1 MFGEYNG
8 YRREE
13 EEFGGELMTR
23 FSRLLIII
31 GILIVTTS
39 LMAQTAS
46 SREQILDIQI
56 RGNKNIEADLIK
68 ATINISV
75 GAAVSEERIAGAI
88 RNLYQLSVFD
98 SVVIS
103 KERITGGVRLI
114 IEVEEHPIVESIR
127 FEGNKRLRRSKLD
140 EIITIREGH
149 YLASFLLVENRK
161 RILAEYKKVGYNFAT
176 VDYEINEQ
184 AGNRVALTV
193 KIDEGERVAVRSINF
208 YGNREMTDRQLL
220 RRMKTKR
227 ASLLRSGRFEQ
238 EKFNED
244 LDLIIKHYNDNGFI
258 DARIVSWDI
267 RVPESRYLH
276 IDIILHEGRRYYFGD
291 IYVRGNERF
300 TDEVIL
306 EKFRFKEKE
315 TFNLDKFNQQIGQ
328 VASIYYEEGY
338 IYASFDH
345 DLQRDGDRI
354 HIYLDIN
361 ENTRAKIR
369 KIFIAGNRRTKEKII
384 RRQLVISPGD
394 YFRQS
399 RVIRTQQNIYNL
411 GFFEPNIRLDYQ
423 PVNRDGDIDL
433 LIELEDKYS
442 GSANAGVG
450 YNSQDGFIGQLS
462 LSHNNLFGNAWQGA
476 FSWEFGG
483 STQNFT
489 FDFTDPHF
497 LDTFTLVGFNLY
509 HARRDW
515 SSFNYKVFTTGGSL
529 RAGRS
534 LFFIDN
540 SRVVGNYSYYRKKYE
555 VINRDKPGTSAYLL
569 ELDELGWRDT
579 SSFSLTFTRDSR
591 DNIFYPTTG
600 SHLVLFSELAGGP
613 LGGDFDYFKQI
624 MQTTWYT
631 RTFWKLV
638 LRSRWRFGYVTAY
651 GRSKEVPP
659 DERFYLGGTGPDGLR
674 GYVDRS
680 ISGRMGEGGLRAI
693 IHSTEFTVPIAGD
706 QIIGL
711 LFFDA
716 GNCFDRLEDFNFYDF
731 KKGTGLGI
739 RIHSPLGL
747 IGFDFGYNLDSRKWE
762 PHFQFGATF

>member
-1 MFGEYNG
+1 M
-8 YRREE
+8 
-13 EEFGGELMTR
+13 
-23 FSRLLIII
+23 III
-31 GILIVTTS
+31 LGLILIAGS
-39 LMAQTAS
+39 LFSQTGS
-46 SREQILDIQI
+46 SGNLILEIRV
-56 RGNKNIEADLIK
+56 RGNQNIETELILS
-68 ATINISV
+68 TINIRV
-75 GAAVSEERIAGAI
+75 GSTLSEERVAGAI
-88 RNLYQLSVFD
+88 RNLNQLGVFANI
-98 SVVIS
+98 VVR
-103 KERITGGVRLI
+103 KETVAGGLRLI
-114 IEVEEHPIVESIR
+114 IQVEEYPIIESI
-127 FEGNKRLRRSKLD
+127 EYQGNKRLRKSKLE
-140 EIITIREGH
+140 EIVTLRTGN
-149 YLASFLLVENRK
+149 YLAPFLLVENRN
-161 RILAEYKKVGYNFAT
+161 RIQSEYKKVGYNYAG
-176 VDYEINEQ
+176 VDFEVRELPQ
-184 AGNRVALTV
+184 NRVHLIV
-193 KIDEGERVAVRSINF
+193 EIDEGEKIAVRTINF
-208 YGNREMTDRQLL
+208 YGNREVTDRQLL

-238 EKFNED
+238 EKFDED
-244 LDLIIKHYNDNGFI
+244 LKAIIKFYNDNGFI
-258 DARIVSWDI
+258 DARLVSWETRITDDRFMI
-267 RVPESRYLH
+267 
-276 IDIILHEGRRYYFGD
+276 IDIYLHEGKRYYFGD
-291 IYVRGNERF
+291 IFVRGNQRF

-306 EKFRFKEKE
+306 ENFRFKEDE
-315 TFNLDKFNQQIGQ
+315 VFNREKFEGQIGKI
-328 VASIYYEEGY
+328 ASMYYEEGY

-345 DLQRDGDRI
+345 DLVRDGDRVNI
-354 HIYLDIN
+354 FLDIS
-361 ENTRAKIR
+361 ENTRAKLR
-369 KIFIAGNRRTKEKII
+369 KIFITGNYKTKEKIV
-384 RRQLVISPGD
+384 RRQLAVSPGD

-399 RVIRTQQNIYNL
+399 RIIRTQQNIYNL

-423 PVNRDGDIDL
+423 PVNQNGDIDL

-450 YNSQDGFIGQLS
+450 YNSQDGVIGQLS
-462 LSHNNLFGNAWQGA
+462 VSHNNLMGNAWQGS

-483 STQNFT
+483 STQNFSL
-489 FDFTDPHF
+489 DFTEPHF

-540 SRVVGNYSYYRKKYE
+540 SRIVGNYSYYRKKYE
-555 VINRDKPGTSAYLL
+555 IIDPDPEGLTTSSYLR
-569 ELDELGWRDT
+569 ELDGLGWRDT

-591 DNIFYPTTG
+591 DNIYYPTSG
-600 SHLVLFSELAGGP
+600 SHLVIFSELAGGP

-624 MQTTWYT
+624 AQATWYT

-638 LRSRWRFGYVTAY
+638 LRSKWRFGYVTAY
-651 GRSKEVPP
+651 GRSDDVPP

-680 ISGRMGEGGLRAI
+680 IPGRTSEGGLRAI

-716 GNCFDRLEDFNFYDF
+716 GNAFNRLEDFNFYDF

-747 IGFDFGYNLDSRKWE
+747 IGFDYGYNLEGKRWE